1 MSAFQPVQ
9 HLADKRQPEAGACRN
24 AEVLTRPSAF
34 DAEIDEIDADGEP
47 DHDER
52 EVYGR
57 RDQRPRPELREE
69 GKDPRT
75 PGEEHVDAYRQ

>member
-1 MSAFQPVQ
+1 M
-9 HLADKRQPEAGACRN
+9 
-24 AEVLTRPSAF
+24 LTRSPAF
-34 DAEIDEIDADGEP
+34 DAEVGKVDPDGEP

-57 RDQRPRPELREE
+57 RDQSPRTELRQE

-75 PGEEHVDAYRQ
+75 PGEEHVDAYRK